1 MLSKTGSIQILEML
15 LVLFLCCGTL
25 IPQSLAST
33 TQDIRSSTD
42 NSTEQTN
49 GMTNTSE
56 STVTAKLITNTS
68 ESTVTAAMATT
79 TAVNDLW
86 CYSCSDTKRGAD
98 CQANIKTMAGEA
110 GEVQRKTTQDG
121 RNTRKYVKN
130 CGGYYNF
137 TYCLIE
143 TIENR
148 GEVHSYIRDCSDGV
162 SFSYS
167 LAKLTNVHPD
177 NQTTCGYTGQGYVIC
192 VRLCR
197 SDFCNGPRPLSAA
210 NTDKN
215 RNGLLFILF
224 MAYYLV
230 F

>member
-49 GMTNTSE
+49 
-56 STVTAKLITNTS
+56 
-68 ESTVTAAMATT
+68 
-79 TAVNDLW
+79 VNDLW